1 MKLKRVVMAVGS
13 GVALATIGTIP
24 AQAVLLVTPSD
35 NATTLVNNIVGSG
48 ITTSNL
54 SYTGAAGASGTFT
67 GGTSAGIGIDAGII
81 ITTGNATL
89 APGPNNAID
98 AGADN
103 GLAGDSSLDAIAAGV
118 TQDASV
124 LSFDFTTDTN
134 DVFLKFIFASEEYP
148 EYVNQGFSD
157 VFGFFVD
164 GQNIALVPGKTTAV
178 SIDTINNGLDNTGIN
193 AQNPGLY
200 NANPAG
206 ATGLQYDGFTTA
218 ITAQALGLTPG
229 NHTIKLAIA
238 DVGDGLYDSA
248 VFLQLNSFSGTN
260 PDATAVPEPFTI
272 IGTLIGGTAAV
283 RMRKKLKA
291 TTKI

>member
-1 MKLKRVVMAVGS
+1 MAASS
-13 GVALATIGTIP
+13 GVALATMGTIP
-24 AQAVLLVTPSD
+24 AQAVLLVTPSG
-35 NATTLVNNIVGSG
+35 NPTTLVNNIVGSG

-54 SYTGAAGASGTFT
+54 SYTGAAKASGTFT
-67 GGTSAGIGIDAGII
+67 GGTSAGIGIDEGII
-81 ITTGNATL
+81 LTTGDATL
-89 APGPNNAID
+89 APGPNDSEFAEAN
-98 AGADN
+98 N
-103 GLAGDSSLDAIAAGV
+103 GLAGDSSLDSIAAGA

-164 GQNIALVPGKTTAV
+164 GQNIALVPGTTTAV

-206 ATGLQYDGFTTA
+206 ATGLQYDGFTTT

-229 NHTIKLAIA
+229 NHTLKLAIA
-238 DVGDGLYDSA
+238 DVGDGLYDSG
-248 VFLQLNSFSGTN
+248 VFLKLNSFSSTD
-260 PDATAVPEPFTI
+260 PDATPVPEPFTI
-272 IGTLIGGTAAV
+272 VGTLIGGTAAL

-291 TTKI
+291 SNKA

>member
-1 MKLKRVVMAVGS
+1 MAVGS
-13 GVALATIGTIP
+13 GVALATMATIP

-35 NATTLVNNIVGSG
+35 SPTTLVSNIVGSG

-81 ITTGNATL
+81 LTTGNATL
-89 APGPNNAID
+89 APGPND
-98 AGADN
+98 SLEAGVDN
-103 GLAGDSSLDAIAAGV
+103 FLGGDSSLDSIAAGA

-148 EYVNQGFSD
+148 EFVNQGFSD

-164 GQNIALVPGKTTAV
+164 GKNIALVPGTTTVV
-178 SIDTINNGLDNTGIN
+178 SIDTINNGFNDNGID

-206 ATGLQYDGFTTA
+206 ANGLQYDGFTTA

-238 DVGDGLYDSA
+238 DVGDGFYDSA
-248 VFLQLNSFSGTN
+248 VFLKLNSFSSTN

-272 IGTLIGGTAAV
+272 VGTLIGGTAAL

-291 TTKI
+291 SKKA

>member
-1 MKLKRVVMAVGS
+1 MAASS
-13 GVALATIGTIP
+13 GVALATMGTIP
-24 AQAVLLVTPSD
+24 AQAVLLVTPSG
-35 NATTLVNNIVGSG
+35 NPTTLVNNIVGSG

-54 SYTGAAGASGTFT
+54 SYTGAAKASGTFT
-67 GGTSAGIGIDAGII
+67 GGTSAGIGIDEGII
-81 ITTGNATL
+81 LTTGDATL
-89 APGPNNAID
+89 APGPNDSEFAEAN
-98 AGADN
+98 N
-103 GLAGDSSLDAIAAGV
+103 GLAGDSSLDAIAAGA
-118 TQDASV
+118 TFDASV

-148 EYVNQGFSD
+148 EFVNQGFSD

-164 GQNIALVPGKTTAV
+164 GKNIALIPGTNTAV
-178 SIDTINNGLDNTGIN
+178 SIDTINNGFDDTGIN

-206 ATGLQYDGFTTA
+206 ATGLQYDGFTTS

-238 DVGDGLYDSA
+238 DVGDGGYDSA
-248 VFLQLNSFSGTN
+248 VFLKLNSFSSTN

-291 TTKI
+291 GNKA